1 MWKRPGKL
9 TGIFSCL
16 QLNPRIKVR
25 LPLPAEP
32 FEQLNFLRPTEEK
45 AGLPL
50 PLQQQEAGDSMGVSL
65 SLDISNSLEG
75 SRSEAILGRGPLQ
88 ALKNTIDL

>member
-1 MWKRPGKL
+1 MWKRSGKL

-25 LPLPAEP
+25 LLLPAEP

-50 PLQQQEAGDSMGVSL
+50 PPQQQEAGNSMGVYL
-65 SLDISNSLEG
+65 SLDIPNSLGG